1 MKKNLLSEN
10 SFLRKN
16 FPEKLIKTVSAP
28 LYKGRE
34 ERVFSRNSGIE

>member
-16 FPEKLIKTVSAP
+16 FPEATQ
-28 LYKGRE
+28 E
-34 ERVFSRNSGIE
+34 ELDAVLGWTR